1 MALCSSPG
9 AMSIGFCT
17 EFSVKWPALIWRS
30 FSRVLPGIVWVDS
43 EGKARILGS
52 RVMKSL
58 SGAPAGG
65 ILAIAHEYPE
75 REKARPVKVL
85 CHGP

>member
-1 MALCSSPG
+1 
-9 AMSIGFCT
+9 
-17 EFSVKWPALIWRS
+17 
-30 FSRVLPGIVWVDS
+30 VWVDS